1 MTTPPP
7 RSVPTMRDVAAL
19 AGVSTMTVSRVL
31 HDDPRITEE
40 TKRRVRAAVRKLGY
54 LRNDTARNLRI
65 GRGAGAVGLVVNNLA
80 NPFYSQLALGVG
92 QAAEQQGLTV
102 MLANSAGDD
111 EREARLI
118 SDLMSRRVVGIII
131 SPASDEHSHLAARAL
146 HGTPV
151 VLVAR
156 PPSGIDADC
165 VLVDDFAGTR
175 EACKRLIER
184 GHTKIGFI
192 GLPSTVWTG
201 AERLRGFR
209 AALADAGIRSDRR
222 YIRYQES
229 DVAAAEKTV
238 RSLLAVSDP
247 PTALFAAN
255 NRNMIGALRAVS
267 RAGNPVALAGFD
279 DFELADML
287 DLPLIVVSYDPVGL
301 GREAARLLLE
311 RVVPGGADLPPRR
324 VTVPTTVVEY
334 GPPTGRLHLP
344 GVATADGG
352 GTASRPGRQA
362 SRRRAP
368 VR

>member
-1 MTTPPP
+1 MSAAQLRGP
-7 RSVPTMRDVAAL
+7 RPVPTMRDVAAL

-31 HDDPRITEE
+31 HDDPRITED

-65 GRGAGAVGLVVNNLA
+65 GRGAGAIGLVVSNLA

-92 QAAEQQGLTV
+92 EAAEQHGLTV
-102 MLANSAGDD
+102 MLANSAGDVG
-111 EREARLI
+111 REVRLI
-118 SDLMSRRVVGIII
+118 SDLMSRRVVGMII
-131 SPASDEHSHLAARAL
+131 SPASDEHPHLAARAL
-146 HGTPV
+146 HGMPL

-156 PPSGIDADC
+156 PPSGVLADC

-175 EACKRLIER
+175 EACKRLVER

-192 GLPSTVWTG
+192 GIPSTVWTG
-201 AERLRGFR
+201 AERYRGFR
-209 AALADAGIRSDRR
+209 AALADAGIRLDRR
-222 YIRYQES
+222 YVRYQES

-238 RSLLAVSDP
+238 RSLLAVPNP

-267 RAGNPVALAGFD
+267 RSPTPVALAGFD

-287 DLPLIVVSYDPVGL
+287 DLPLIVVSYDAVGL
-301 GREAARLLLE
+301 GREAGRLLLE
-311 RVVPGGADLPPRR
+311 RVAPGGAHLSPRR

-334 GPPTGRLHLP
+334 GPSSGSWRLAPLP
-344 GVATADGG
+344 AEARTSGISPARSVERGAE
-352 GTASRPGRQA
+352 S
-362 SRRRAP
+362 
-368 VR
+368 